1 MGIKDALEFFEIPKG
16 RRQTLEN
23 IRGKTFA
30 VEASSWLHKIIAST
44 SLGSLPARLF
54 RQLPPG
60 NMEEFVHS
68 WLRRAVECLDQYD
81 VNVVFVFDGARSP
94 VKSE

>member
-1 MGIKDALEFFEIPKG
+1 MGIQDALEFFEIPKG
-16 RRQTLEN
+16 RHQTLEN

-30 VEASSWLHKIIAST
+30 VDASSWLHKIIAST

-54 RQLPPG
+54 HQLPPG
-60 NMEEFVHS
+60 DVEELVHS
-68 WLRRAVECLDQYD
+68 WLRRAVECLDQHD
-81 VNVVFVFDGARSP
+81 VDVAFAFDGARSP

>member
-1 MGIKDALEFFEIPKG
+1 MGIKDALEFFEMPKG

-44 SLGSLPARLF
+44 SLGYCDAFEKL
-54 RQLPPG
+54 QCQ
-60 NMEEFVHS
+60 M
-68 WLRRAVECLDQYD
+68 
-81 VNVVFVFDGARSP
+81 
-94 VKSE
+94 K

>member
-1 MGIKDALEFFEIPKG
+1 MGIQDALEFFEIPKG
-16 RRQTLEN
+16 RHQTLEN

-30 VEASSWLHKIIAST
+30 VDASSWLHKIIAST

-54 RQLPPG
+54 HQLPPG

-68 WLRRAVECLDQYD
+68 WLRHTVECLDQYD